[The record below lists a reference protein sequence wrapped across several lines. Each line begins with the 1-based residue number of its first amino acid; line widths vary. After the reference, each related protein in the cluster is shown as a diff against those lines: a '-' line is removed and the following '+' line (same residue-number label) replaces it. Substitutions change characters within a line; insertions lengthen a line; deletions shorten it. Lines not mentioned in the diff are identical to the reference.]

1 MKRKTRLDIQ
11 IDKLR
16 IVHTTY
22 LKINY
27 FQMTDIENGKWK
39 NSELNFKKVKKVS
52 IHPDFDAK
60 TKMPDLAI
68 LKLKN
73 GFSIPYGNTWPNDI
87 IGLGIGQIA

>member
-1 MKRKTRLDIQ
+1 
-11 IDKLR
+11 
-16 IVHTTY
+16 
-22 LKINY
+22 
-27 FQMTDIENGKWK
+27 MTDLENGKIYSK
-39 NSELNFKKVKKVS
+39 SNTCGRRCKKVKRVYW
-52 IHPDFDAK
+52 HPDLNAE